1 MSKVKIVLMCVGFI
15 ILILAL
21 DYGSVL
27 WQSIIAPKREQV
39 RRDVF
44 ETTRSF
50 NEGMAQELARYKMQY
65 DLAETEREQ
74 TIIAN
79 TIRHRFAEYDSES
92 MRDSGLR
99 LFLRQM
105 RGY

>member
-1 MSKVKIVLMCVGFI
+1 VSKTKMVLAGIGFI

-27 WQSIIAPKREQV
+27 WQSVIAPKREEV
-39 RRDVF
+39 RRTVF

-50 NEGMAQELARYKMQY
+50 NEGMAQELARYKLQY
-65 DLAETEREQ
+65 ELAETEREQ

-92 MRDSGLR
+92 MRDAGLKR
-99 LFLRQM
+99 FLIET